1 MFKLTHKLYD
11 ADVIEDF
18 LDKRPIRGRGHPHS
32 VYKRGL
38 DKGLNV
44 RKYSFKCRVTDQWNN
59 LPKNVVM
66 ATNINTFKNRL
77 DKLWYGTAV
86 YFDHETDV
94 YNTTSARSTRRAHLN
109 ASESDDTDL
118 ISEA

>member
-1 MFKLTHKLYD
+1 MFKLTHKMYD
-11 ADVIEDF
+11 EDVTEGF
-18 LDKRPIRGRGHPHS
+18 LEKRPIRGRGHSHS

-38 DKGLNV
+38 VKGLNV

-59 LPKNVVM
+59 LPEKVVM

-77 DKLWYGTAV
+77 DKLWYVSAV
-86 YFDHETDV
+86 YFDHETDLLKS
-94 YNTTSARSTRRAHLN
+94 TSARSTRRAHLN
-109 ASESDDTDL
+109 ASDDDTDL